1 MTKIFKNMAPYWYMI
16 IAIVLLLIVQ
26 AFGDL
31 SLPQYTSDII
41 DVGIQNHGVEHILP
55 VKITEDEYE
64 ISQLYMTS
72 NEKKIWKDTYKKKG
86 DYYICKVEDEE
97 KLDKLDNTFLTA
109 IFLNH
114 NMSNVKESEFK
125 KMIKNSIASN
135 PAMDSMKNKIDDMS
149 VDEIGKMLN
158 MDFKSFQEEDD
169 NGKKVTYVDVRPMLY
184 QMKQTGM
191 MSSSDIQKSR
201 EEIEKKMDD
210 IGESTLFSTGVA
222 YAIKCDKAAGVDI
235 DKVQT
240 NYLWKEGGRM
250 LGIAFMILAA
260 AVGAGFLASK
270 VGASVGRDL
279 RGKIYKKVMGFSNA
293 EMNHFST
300 ASLITRSTNDIQ
312 QIQMVTAVMLRLLLY
327 APIIGIGGI
336 FKVYQTKAGMEWI
349 IALAVVVIL
358 GFVMLLVSMAMP
370 KFKIMQTLVDGLNL
384 VSREI
389 LTGLSVIRAFGRE
402 KTEEERFDEANKKL
416 TGTQLF
422 TNRVMTFMMPGM
434 MFIMYG
440 ITILITWVSAQ
451 KIDAG
456 TLQVGAMTAFI
467 TYAMQIVMAFLM
479 MTAMSIMV
487 PRAGV
492 AADRID
498 EVLKTESSVQNAK
511 KPEAIKEHKGVLE
524 FSHVDF
530 KYPGAENNVLSDID
544 FKVEPGKTTAIIGST
559 GCGKSTL
566 INLIPRFY
574 DVTGGQ
580 ITLDGKDIRRI
591 SMEELR
597 EEIGF
602 VPQKGV
608 LFSGTIASNLRFGK
622 EDATDEEV
630 REAAKIAQAT
640 EFIETKKEKYESP
653 IAQGGSNVSG
663 GQKQR
668 LAIARAI
675 AKKAKVLVFD
685 DSFSALDMKT
695 DAALR
700 KELNEKVQ
708 DASIVIV
715 AQRVS
720 TILHADQIIVLD
732 DGKIVGKGTH
742 EELLKNCEVYLQ
754 IAKSQL
760 SEKELGL
767 EKLGL
772 AEEKAGQKTNTE
784 TNGKETK
791 SDVKESI
798 FTKNDEKE
806 NDKSKKKNLKPDNKK
821 KPDDRKLN
829 RKKGG
834 K

>member
-16 IAIVLLLIVQ
+16 VAIVLLLVVQ

-41 DVGIQNHGVEHILP
+41 DVGIQNKGVEHILP
-55 VKITEDEYE
+55 VKMTEDEYE

-72 NEKKIWKDTYKKKG
+72 KEKKVWKDTYEKKG
-86 DYYICKVEDEE
+86 EYYICKVKDEE
-97 KLDKLDNTFLTA
+97 KLDQLDDTFLTA

-114 NMSNVKESEFK
+114 NMSNVKESQFK

-135 PAMDSMKNKIDDMS
+135 PAMAPMKDKIDDMS

-158 MDFKSFQEEDD
+158 MEFKSFQEEDD

-191 MSSSDIQKSR
+191 MSAKDIQKSR
-201 EEIEKKMDD
+201 EEIEKKMND

-222 YAIKCDKAAGVDI
+222 YATKCDKDAGVDI
-235 DKVQT
+235 DKIQT
-240 NYLWKEGGRM
+240 DYLWKEGGRM
-250 LGIAFMILAA
+250 LGIAFMILVA
-260 AVGAGFLASK
+260 AVGVGFLASK

-293 EMNHFST
+293 EMNRFST

-312 QIQMVTAVMLRLLLY
+312 QIQMVIAVMLRLLLY

-336 FKVYQTKAGMEWI
+336 IKVYQTGAGMEWI

-434 MFIMYG
+434 MFIMYSV
-440 ITILITWVSAQ
+440 TILITWVSAQ

-498 EVLKTESSVQNAK
+498 EVLKTEASVQNVQ
-511 KPEAIKEHKGVLE
+511 KPEALKEHKGVLE

-544 FKVEPGKTTAIIGST
+544 FKAEPGKTTAIIGST

-566 INLIPRFY
+566 VNLIPRFY

-622 EDATDEEV
+622 ADATDEDIK
-630 REAAKIAQAT
+630 EAAEIAQAT
-640 EFIETKKEKYESP
+640 EFIETKKEKYDSP

-720 TILHADQIIVLD
+720 TILHADQILVLD

-772 AEEKAGQKTNTE
+772 AKEKAEKE
-784 TNGKETK
+784 TN
-791 SDVKESI
+791 
-798 FTKNDEKE
+798 
-806 NDKSKKKNLKPDNKK
+806 
-821 KPDDRKLN
+821 
-829 RKKGG
+829 KKGG

>member
-16 IAIVLLLIVQ
+16 VAIVMLLIVQ

-41 DVGIQNHGVEHILP
+41 DVGIQNKGVEHILP
-55 VKITEDEYE
+55 VKMTEDEYE

-72 NEKKIWKDTYKKKG
+72 KEKKIWKDTYEKKG
-86 DYYICKVEDEE
+86 EYYICKAEDEE
-97 KLDKLDNTFLTA
+97 KLDQLDDTFLTA

-114 NMSNVKESEFK
+114 NMSNVKESQFK

-135 PAMDSMKNKIDDMS
+135 PAMAPMKDKIDDMS

-158 MDFKSFQEEDD
+158 MKFKSFQEEDD
-169 NGKKVTYVDVRPMLY
+169 NGKKVIYVDVRPMLY

-191 MSSSDIQKSR
+191 MSAKDIQKSR
-201 EEIEKKMDD
+201 EEIEKKMND

-222 YAIKCDKAAGVDI
+222 YATKCDKAAGVDI
-235 DKVQT
+235 DKIQT
-240 NYLWKEGGRM
+240 DYLWKEGGRM
-250 LGIAFMILAA
+250 LGIAFMILVAA
-260 AVGAGFLASK
+260 IGVGFLASK
-270 VGASVGRDL
+270 VGASIGRDL

-293 EMNHFST
+293 EMNRFST

-336 FKVYQTKAGMEWI
+336 IKVYQTGAGMEWI

-358 GFVMLLVSMAMP
+358 GFVMLLVSIAMP

-422 TNRVMTFMMPGM
+422 TNRIMTFMMPGM
-434 MFIMYG
+434 MFIMYSV
-440 ITILITWVSAQ
+440 TILITWVSAQ

-498 EVLKTESSVQNAK
+498 EVLKTEASVQNVK
-511 KPEAIKEHKGVLE
+511 KPETLKEHKGVLE

-530 KYPGAENNVLSDID
+530 KYPVAEHNVLSDID

-566 INLIPRFY
+566 VNLIPRFY

-622 EDATDEEV
+622 ADATDEDIK
-630 REAAKIAQAT
+630 EAAEIAQAT
-640 EFIETKKEKYESP
+640 EFIETKKEKYDSP

-720 TILHADQIIVLD
+720 TILHADQILVLD

-772 AEEKAGQKTNTE
+772 AEEKAEKE
-784 TNGKETK
+784 TNKKEILSTK
-791 SDVKESI
+791 I
-798 FTKNDEKE
+798 DEKE
-806 NDKSKKKNLKPDNKK
+806 NNKLKEKSDDKKLKH
-821 KPDDRKLN
+821 
-829 RKKGG
+829 KKGG

>member
-16 IAIVLLLIVQ
+16 VAIVLLLIVQ

-41 DVGIQNHGVEHILP
+41 DVGIQNKGVEHILP
-55 VKITEDEYE
+55 VKMTEDEYE

-72 NEKKIWKDTYKKKG
+72 KEKKIWKDTYKKKG
-86 DYYICKVEDEE
+86 EYYICKAEDEE
-97 KLDKLDNTFLTA
+97 KLDQLDDTFLTA

-114 NMSNVKESEFK
+114 NMSNVKESQFK

-135 PAMDSMKNKIDDMS
+135 PAMAPMKDKIDDMS

-158 MDFKSFQEEDD
+158 MEFKSFQEEDD

-191 MSSSDIQKSR
+191 MSAKDIQKSR
-201 EEIEKKMDD
+201 EEIEKKMND

-222 YAIKCDKAAGVDI
+222 YATKCDKAAGVDI
-235 DKVQT
+235 DKIQT
-240 NYLWKEGGRM
+240 DYLWKEGGRM
-250 LGIAFMILAA
+250 LGIAFMILVA
-260 AVGAGFLASK
+260 AVGVGFLASK

-293 EMNHFST
+293 EMNRFST

-336 FKVYQTKAGMEWI
+336 IKVYQTGAGMEWI

-370 KFKIMQTLVDGLNL
+370 KFKIMQILVDGLNL

-422 TNRVMTFMMPGM
+422 TNRIMTFMMPGM
-434 MFIMYG
+434 MFIMYSV
-440 ITILITWVSAQ
+440 TILITWVSAQ

-498 EVLKTESSVQNAK
+498 EVLKTEASVQNVK
-511 KPEAIKEHKGVLE
+511 KPETLKEHKGVLE

-530 KYPGAENNVLSDID
+530 KYPGAEHNVLSDID

-566 INLIPRFY
+566 VNLIPRFY

-622 EDATDEEV
+622 ADATDEDIK
-630 REAAKIAQAT
+630 EAAEIAQAT
-640 EFIETKKEKYESP
+640 EFIETKKEKYNSP

-720 TILHADQIIVLD
+720 TILHADQILVLD
-732 DGKIVGKGTH
+732 DGRIVGKGTH

-772 AEEKAGQKTNTE
+772 AEEKVEKE
-784 TNGKETK
+784 TNKKEILSTK
-791 SDVKESI
+791 I
-798 FTKNDEKE
+798 DEKE
-806 NDKSKKKNLKPDNKK
+806 NNKLKKKS
-821 KPDDRKLN
+821 DDRKLKH
-829 RKKGG
+829 KKGG

>member
-16 IAIVLLLIVQ
+16 VAIVLLLVVQ

-41 DVGIQNHGVEHILP
+41 DVGIQNKGVEHILP
-55 VKITEDEYE
+55 VKMTEDEYE

-72 NEKKIWKDTYKKKG
+72 KEKKVWKDTYEKKG
-86 DYYICKVEDEE
+86 EYYICKVEDEE
-97 KLDKLDNTFLTA
+97 KLDQLDDTFLTA

-114 NMSNVKESEFK
+114 NMSNVKESQFK

-135 PAMDSMKNKIDDMS
+135 PAMAPMKDKIDDMS

-158 MDFKSFQEEDD
+158 MEFKSFQEEDD

-191 MSSSDIQKSR
+191 MSAKDIQKSR
-201 EEIEKKMDD
+201 EEIEKKMND

-222 YAIKCDKAAGVDI
+222 YATKCDKAAGVDI
-235 DKVQT
+235 DKIQT
-240 NYLWKEGGRM
+240 DYLWKEGGRM
-250 LGIAFMILAA
+250 LGIALMILVA
-260 AVGAGFLASK
+260 AVGVGFLASK

-293 EMNHFST
+293 EMNRFST

-312 QIQMVTAVMLRLLLY
+312 QIQMVIAVMLRLLLY
-327 APIIGIGGI
+327 APILGIGGI
-336 FKVYQTKAGMEWI
+336 IKVYQTGAGMEWI

-422 TNRVMTFMMPGM
+422 TNRIMTFMMPGM
-434 MFIMYG
+434 MFIMYSV
-440 ITILITWVSAQ
+440 TILITWVSAQ

-498 EVLKTESSVQNAK
+498 EVLKTESSVQDVK
-511 KPEAIKEHKGVLE
+511 KPETLKEHKGVLE

-530 KYPGAENNVLSDID
+530 KYPGAEQNVLSDID

-566 INLIPRFY
+566 VNLIPRFY

-622 EDATDEEV
+622 ADATDEDIK
-630 REAAKIAQAT
+630 EAAEIAQAV
-640 EFIETKKEKYESP
+640 EFIETKKEKYDSP

-720 TILHADQIIVLD
+720 TILHADQILVLD

-772 AEEKAGQKTNTE
+772 AKEKVEKE
-784 TNGKETK
+784 TN
-791 SDVKESI
+791 
-798 FTKNDEKE
+798 
-806 NDKSKKKNLKPDNKK
+806 
-821 KPDDRKLN
+821 
-829 RKKGG
+829 KKGG